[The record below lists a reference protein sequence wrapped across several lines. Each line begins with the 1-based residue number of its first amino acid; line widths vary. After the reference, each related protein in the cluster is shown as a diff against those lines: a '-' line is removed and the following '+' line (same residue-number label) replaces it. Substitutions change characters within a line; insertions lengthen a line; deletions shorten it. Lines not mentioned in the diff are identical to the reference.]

1 MPSCRRSA
9 SASLSVWTTPCAAS
23 CLTSSVPRSRLRVRR
38 RHSGEV
44 LPSGLPRSRA
54 LRVAL
59 DAVEGSRRLH
69 RYDEDQAESRRREA
83 GIRLREDRSEAL
95 SGNAGRRNVAS
106 LSPSRM
112 DWWII
117 GVNRS
122 VDFSCLPTTSAA
134 IRWRDPHSVGWLQ
147 GPHHCRPDPAR
158 MERPHFVGWLQT
170 RSFVDQTR
178 PEDGK
183 TLFRGGRH
191 YKARSTDGETPFR
204 GGGYKR

>member
-1 MPSCRRSA
+1 MGI
-9 SASLSVWTTPCAAS
+9 L
-23 CLTSSVPRSRLRVRR
+23 
-38 RHSGEV
+38 
-44 LPSGLPRSRA
+44 
-54 LRVAL
+54 VAL
-59 DAVEGSRRLH
+59 EAIKRLKA
-69 RYDEDQAESRRREA
+69 RCVS
-83 GIRLREDRSEAL
+83 LWTL
-95 SGNAGRRNVAS
+95 SKEVGVYIGTIGNSGRRNVTS

-122 VDFSCLPTTSAA
+122 LDFSCLPTTSAA
-134 IRWRDPHSVGWLQ
+134 IRWRDPHFVGWLQ

-158 MERPHFVGWLQT
+158 MERPHFVGWLQN

-183 TLFRGGRH
+183 TPFRGGRH

-204 GGGYKR
+204 GVVTRSKPR